1 MKDADVFLGL
11 SVKDVVTTEMV
22 KSMAP
27 KPIVFA
33 LANPD
38 PEIAY
43 EKAIAARPDIIMGT
57 GRSDYPNQIN
67 NVLGFPYIFRAALDC
82 RASVIN
88 EAMKMAAAHAIA
100 ALAREPVSRQVKE
113 LYPDEKLDF
122 GPEYI
127 LPKPFDRRLLSVV
140 SPAVVKAAVD
150 SGVSRRP
157 VDDLDRYGRSLR
169 RYVADTDKAL
179 RAFLVSS
186 VKLSS

>member
-1 MKDADVFLGL
+1 
-11 SVKDVVTTEMV
+11 
-22 KSMAP
+22 
-27 KPIVFA
+27 
-33 LANPD
+33 
-38 PEIAY
+38 
-43 EKAIAARPDIIMGT
+43 
-57 GRSDYPNQIN
+57 
-67 NVLGFPYIFRAALDC
+67 
-82 RASVIN
+82 
-88 EAMKMAAAHAIA
+88 MAAAHAIA